1 MAERKGECD
10 MTGDMIINLYL
21 REIWRQ
27 NLTISIRQIFPSD
40 KQNMMDFMDCEFS
53 NEKGWKM
60 EVERGWCNGTLLI
73 AVKDKE
79 IIGFICYDCTGKG
92 YLGPF
97 GVSEKYRRQG
107 IGKELLYACLDAM
120 KIRGYGYGI
129 VGWVSDDR
137 KGGPATFYKKVAKA
151 EYIPFSNPH
160 YTLYKN
166 KVSMENETLVGYEEL
181 DHFRKYGQ

>member
-1 MAERKGECD
+1 

-27 NLTISIRQIFPSD
+27 DLSISIRQIFPSD
-40 KQNMMDFMDCEFS
+40 KQHVMNFMDREFS

-60 EVERGWCNGTLLI
+60 EAERGWYNGTLLI
-73 AVKDKE
+73 VVKNEE
-79 IIGFICYDCTGKG
+79 IIGFICYDCTGQG

-97 GVSEKYRRQG
+97 GISEKYRGQG

-120 KIRGYGYGI
+120 KIKGYGYAV
-129 VGWVSDDR
+129 VGYVSDDR
-137 KGGPATFYKKVAKA
+137 VGSPTEFYKKVAKA

-160 YTLYKN
+160 YTLYMN
-166 KVSMENETLVGYEEL
+166 KVTMADETLAGYDEL
-181 DHFRKYGQ
+181 DHFRKYGW

>member
-1 MAERKGECD
+1 

-27 NLTISIRQIFPSD
+27 DLSISIRQIFPSD
-40 KQNMMDFMDCEFS
+40 KQHVMNFMDREFS

-60 EVERGWCNGTLLI
+60 EAERGWYNGTLLI
-73 AVKDKE
+73 VVKNEE
-79 IIGFICYDCTGKG
+79 IIGFICYDCTGQG

-97 GVSEKYRRQG
+97 GISEKYRGQG

-120 KIRGYGYGI
+120 KIKGYGYAV
-129 VGWVSDDR
+129 VGCVSDDR
-137 KGGPATFYKKVAKA
+137 VGSPTEFYKKVAKA

-166 KVSMENETLVGYEEL
+166 KVTMANETLAGYDEL
-181 DHFRKYGQ
+181 DHFRKYGW